1 MCPSPPWFH
10 HPERSLLAGFFGLL
24 WSVLA

>member
-10 HPERSLLAGFFGLL
+10 HPERRLLAGFFG
-24 WSVLA
+24 

>member
-10 HPERSLLAGFFGLL
+10 HPERRLLTGFLGLL

>member
-10 HPERSLLAGFFGLL
+10 HPERRLLAGFFGLL
-24 WSVLA
+24 